1 MDGIVE
7 ALDRIRIPTCVAS
20 SGSHEKMRYTLG
32 KTGLYERF
40 AGRIFSAAEVPRG
53 KPAPDLFVHAAARM
67 GVAPADC
74 AVVEDS
80 AVGVQA
86 ARAAGMPVFGYAG
99 GVTPAI
105 RLEGPGTIVFRDM
118 RELPGLLGGA

>member
-1 MDGIVE
+1 
-7 ALDRIRIPTCVAS
+7 
-20 SGSHEKMRYTLG
+20 MRYTLG

-53 KPAPDLFVHAAARM
+53 KPAPDLFLYAAARM
-67 GVAPADC
+67 GIAPADC

-80 AVGVQA
+80 AAGVQA
-86 ARAAGMPVFGYAG
+86 ARAAGMPVFAYAG
-99 GVTPAI
+99 GVTPAA